1 MKNFIFLLLVWS
13 SFRVFAQD
21 IKIKTEGQI
30 IHIGTS
36 KDTIIRFFDAESDF
50 LATKDKSYYYRQVYP
65 VENEPR
71 RLYRVQAFYTDTN
84 LPKFYGHRY
93 YNKKQI
99 LFHLFFSN
107 SLLTLFFMRKHIV
120 IVHLLCLPCVVLA

>member
-1 MKNFIFLLLVWS
+1 MKKLIFLLVVWS

-21 IKIKTEGQI
+21 IRIKTDGQI

-65 VENEPR
+65 VANEPK
-71 RLYRVQAFYTDTN
+71 RLYRVQAFYTETN
-84 LPKFYGHRY
+84 LPKFYGY
-93 YNKKQI
+93 SSNYDGKKLKYFGETV
-99 LFHLFFSN
+99 LFSYRKGGICG
-107 SLLTLFFMRKHIV
+107 TL
-120 IVHLLCLPCVVLA
+120 